1 MTAVAYTDLVAAQCL
16 VSISHR
22 SAGSRH
28 PEEPPAAEHLRKL
41 PEQEHLRSMSEPG
54 GAGAKELHEG
64 PGEAWKDYCTL
75 LTIAKSLLELN
86 KYRPLPSPAYSHSD
100 EELSASDSDLTA
112 ESYSPGGPPSHTDY
126 SLGGSSTPS
135 QADYSPGGASSH
147 TDYSPGEPSSPSHTD
162 YGSAQPRPLS
172 QQPRSASSPAGPA
185 SSANE
190 KRHRC
195 PYAGCGKVYGK
206 SSHLKAH
213 YRVHTGER
221 PFPCTWPDCLKKFS
235 RSDELT
241 RHYRTHTGEKQ
252 FRCPLCEKRFMRS
265 DHLTKHARRH
275 TDFHPSMIKRS
286 KRSNSTFI

>member
-1 MTAVAYTDLVAAQCL
+1 MTAVAYSDFVAAQCL
-16 VSISHR
+16 VSISNR
-22 SAGSRH
+22 ATAQQ
-28 PEEPPAAEHLRKL
+28 PEEPLYRDSTPTPADSTLHLRKMPDQDPAL
-41 PEQEHLRSMSEPG
+41 HLRTSPEQGANKEH
-54 GAGAKELHEG
+54 HDG
-64 PGEAWKDYCTL
+64 PGDAWKDYCTL

-86 KYRPLPSPAYSHSD
+86 KYRPLPSPDYSHSD
-100 EELSASDSDLTA
+100 EEQCSDSDMTT
-112 ESYSPGGPPSHTDY
+112 ESGLSFSPSHSPGSCCSSNTPSHM
-126 SLGGSSTPS
+126 
-135 QADYSPGGASSH
+135 DYSP
-147 TDYSPGEPSSPSHTD
+147 EP
-162 YGSAQPRPLS
+162 GSAQPLPLN
-172 QQPRSASSPAGPA
+172 QDMPSSPPHPLTKDTAPA
-185 SSANE
+185 RSTNE

-195 PYAGCGKVYGK
+195 PYTGCGKVYGK

-286 KRSNSTFI
+286 KRSNSSFI

>member
-1 MTAVAYTDLVAAQCL
+1 MTAVAYTDFVAAQCL
-16 VSISHR
+16 VSISNR
-22 SAGSRH
+22 LASPQH
-28 PEEPPAAEHLRKL
+28 PEQEQPRASPPPLPTPADSEHLRT
-41 PEQEHLRSMSEPG
+41 MAEP
-54 GAGAKELHEG
+54 AKELLHEG
-64 PGEAWKDYCTL
+64 PGDAWKDYCTL

-86 KYRPLPSPAYSHSD
+86 KYRPLPSPIYSDS
-100 EELSASDSDLTA
+100 ELSSDSDLTT
-112 ESYSPGGPPSHTDY
+112 ESGHSC
-126 SLGGSSTPS
+126 GSNGTTPS
-135 QADYSPGGASSH
+135 RPDYSPDQGSARPRPP
-147 TDYSPGEPSSPSHTD
+147 SPDTPSSP
-162 YGSAQPRPLS
+162 PRP
-172 QQPRSASSPAGPA
+172 ATAAAGSS
-185 SSANE
+185 SE

-195 PYAGCGKVYGK
+195 PHAGCGKVYGK

-286 KRSNSTFI
+286 KRSSSSFI